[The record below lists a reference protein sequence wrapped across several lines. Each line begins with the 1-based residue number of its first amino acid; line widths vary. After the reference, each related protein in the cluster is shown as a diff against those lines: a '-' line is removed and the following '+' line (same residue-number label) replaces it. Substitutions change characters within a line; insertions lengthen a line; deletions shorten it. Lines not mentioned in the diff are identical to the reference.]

1 MGAPRIARLLIGIAC
16 LLMLPAAH
24 AQAPAAKAAAASAGQ
39 ALSAAERQACEALLA
54 APSMRLVAGRPSS
67 DALLRL
73 VSEQT
78 EPQVLRRQLQG
89 QDLDRTRGTQGL
101 TLLDLAAGVGN
112 HAAVRVLLDLGARLP
127 SKSASGDTALDHA
140 ILQGQAATA
149 CLLMQQGASLSDA
162 RQKPYLLPAAL
173 LTERSAHA
181 DWLTGALLA
190 RGFDANAAMSGDPA
204 LLIAAELGHEGALR
218 RLLLA
223 GADPRRSNAR
233 GESLQQVAVRGG
245 HEALLRRVLAAN
257 PSQ

>member
-1 MGAPRIARLLIGIAC
+1 MAAHRIVRMIGGIAC
-16 LLMLPAAH
+16 LLTLASAG
-24 AQAPAAKAAAASAGQ
+24 AQAPAPGPVKAA
-39 ALSAAERQACEALLA
+39 ALSAAERKGCDALLA
-54 APSMRLVAGRPSS
+54 EAPTRMVAARPSS

-73 VSEQT
+73 VAEQT
-78 EPQVLRRQLQG
+78 DAAVLRRQLLG

-112 HAAVRVLLDLGARLP
+112 HAAVRVLLELGARVP

-204 LLIAAELGHEGALR
+204 LLLAAELGHEGALR